1 MAEAAKVIENCQRD
15 INIAFVNELA
25 LIFDKMNIDTLD
37 VLEAAG
43 SKWNFLPFRPG
54 LVGGHCIG
62 VDPFYLAQ
70 KAQEVGYHP
79 EIILAGRRVNDS
91 MGKFVAT
98 EIIKLMMRKD
108 IKVLDAKVL
117 ILGFT
122 LALGLVGLFA
132 WFGPGG
138 IDADTKVQF
147 NMWLITPI
155 WLLILS
161 FSFMFKTGLRAIG
174 YLGLF
179 NILTYIVLY
188 TFR

>member
-1 MAEAAKVIENCQRD
+1 MAR
-15 INIAFVNELA
+15 LA
-25 LIFDKMNIDTLD
+25 EQDKLQPDWWTK
-37 VLEAAG
+37 
-43 SKWNFLPFRPG
+43 S
-54 LVGGHCIG
+54 
-62 VDPFYLAQ
+62 
-70 KAQEVGYHP
+70 
-79 EIILAGRRVNDS
+79 LAG
-91 MGKFVAT
+91 
-98 EIIKLMMRKD
+98 
-108 IKVLDAKVL
+108 L

-122 LALGLVGLFA
+122 FALGLVGLFA

>member
-1 MAEAAKVIENCQRD
+1 MAR
-15 INIAFVNELA
+15 LA
-25 LIFDKMNIDTLD
+25 EQDKLQPDWWTK
-37 VLEAAG
+37 
-43 SKWNFLPFRPG
+43 S
-54 LVGGHCIG
+54 
-62 VDPFYLAQ
+62 
-70 KAQEVGYHP
+70 
-79 EIILAGRRVNDS
+79 LAG
-91 MGKFVAT
+91 
-98 EIIKLMMRKD
+98 
-108 IKVLDAKVL
+108 L

-179 NILTYIVLY
+179 NVLTYIVLH

>member
-1 MAEAAKVIENCQRD
+1 MAR
-15 INIAFVNELA
+15 LA
-25 LIFDKMNIDTLD
+25 EQDKLQPDWWTK
-37 VLEAAG
+37 
-43 SKWNFLPFRPG
+43 S
-54 LVGGHCIG
+54 
-62 VDPFYLAQ
+62 
-70 KAQEVGYHP
+70 
-79 EIILAGRRVNDS
+79 LAG
-91 MGKFVAT
+91 
-98 EIIKLMMRKD
+98 
-108 IKVLDAKVL
+108 L

-174 YLGLF
+174 YLSLF

>member
-1 MAEAAKVIENCQRD
+1 MARLAKQ
-15 INIAFVNELA
+15 
-25 LIFDKMNIDTLD
+25 DKLQLD
-37 VLEAAG
+37 WWTK
-43 SKWNFLPFRPG
+43 S
-54 LVGGHCIG
+54 
-62 VDPFYLAQ
+62 
-70 KAQEVGYHP
+70 
-79 EIILAGRRVNDS
+79 LAG
-91 MGKFVAT
+91 
-98 EIIKLMMRKD
+98 
-108 IKVLDAKVL
+108 L

-179 NILTYIVLY
+179 NVLTYIVLY

>member
-1 MAEAAKVIENCQRD
+1 MAR
-15 INIAFVNELA
+15 LA
-25 LIFDKMNIDTLD
+25 
-37 VLEAAG
+37 E
-43 SKWNFLPFRPG
+43 
-54 LVGGHCIG
+54 
-62 VDPFYLAQ
+62 
-70 KAQEVGYHP
+70 QEKLQP
-79 EIILAGRRVNDS
+79 DWWTKTLAG
-91 MGKFVAT
+91 
-98 EIIKLMMRKD
+98 
-108 IKVLDAKVL
+108 L
-117 ILGFT
+117 ILGFFF
-122 LALGLVGLFA
+122 ALGLVGLFA

-179 NILTYIVLY
+179 NVLTYIVLY

>member
-1 MAEAAKVIENCQRD
+1 MAR
-15 INIAFVNELA
+15 LA
-25 LIFDKMNIDTLD
+25 EQGKLQPDWWTK
-37 VLEAAG
+37 
-43 SKWNFLPFRPG
+43 S
-54 LVGGHCIG
+54 
-62 VDPFYLAQ
+62 
-70 KAQEVGYHP
+70 
-79 EIILAGRRVNDS
+79 LAG
-91 MGKFVAT
+91 
-98 EIIKLMMRKD
+98 
-108 IKVLDAKVL
+108 L

>member
-1 MAEAAKVIENCQRD
+1 MAR
-15 INIAFVNELA
+15 LA
-25 LIFDKMNIDTLD
+25 EQDKLQPDWWTK
-37 VLEAAG
+37 
-43 SKWNFLPFRPG
+43 S
-54 LVGGHCIG
+54 
-62 VDPFYLAQ
+62 
-70 KAQEVGYHP
+70 
-79 EIILAGRRVNDS
+79 LAG
-91 MGKFVAT
+91 
-98 EIIKLMMRKD
+98 
-108 IKVLDAKVL
+108 L

-161 FSFMFKTGLRAIG
+161 FSFLFKTGLRAIG

-179 NILTYIVLY
+179 NILTYIALY

>member
-1 MAEAAKVIENCQRD
+1 MARLNTAEKIQPD
-15 INIAFVNELA
+15 WWL
-25 LIFDKMNIDTLD
+25 KT
-37 VLEAAG
+37 
-43 SKWNFLPFRPG
+43 
-54 LVGGHCIG
+54 
-62 VDPFYLAQ
+62 
-70 KAQEVGYHP
+70 
-79 EIILAGRRVNDS
+79 LAG
-91 MGKFVAT
+91 
-98 EIIKLMMRKD
+98 
-108 IKVLDAKVL
+108 L

-147 NMWLITPI
+147 NMWMIAPI

-161 FSFMFKTGLRAIG
+161 FSFLFKTGLRAIG
-174 YLGLF
+174 YLGLL

>member
-1 MAEAAKVIENCQRD
+1 MVRLAEQ
-15 INIAFVNELA
+15 
-25 LIFDKMNIDTLD
+25 DKLQPDWWTK
-37 VLEAAG
+37 
-43 SKWNFLPFRPG
+43 S
-54 LVGGHCIG
+54 
-62 VDPFYLAQ
+62 
-70 KAQEVGYHP
+70 
-79 EIILAGRRVNDS
+79 LAG
-91 MGKFVAT
+91 
-98 EIIKLMMRKD
+98 
-108 IKVLDAKVL
+108 L

-174 YLGLF
+174 YLSLF

>member
-1 MAEAAKVIENCQRD
+1 MAR
-15 INIAFVNELA
+15 LA
-25 LIFDKMNIDTLD
+25 EQDKLQPDWWTK
-37 VLEAAG
+37 
-43 SKWNFLPFRPG
+43 S
-54 LVGGHCIG
+54 
-62 VDPFYLAQ
+62 
-70 KAQEVGYHP
+70 
-79 EIILAGRRVNDS
+79 LAG
-91 MGKFVAT
+91 
-98 EIIKLMMRKD
+98 
-108 IKVLDAKVL
+108 L

-174 YLGLF
+174 YLSLF
-179 NILTYIVLY
+179 NVLTYIVLY

>member
-1 MAEAAKVIENCQRD
+1 MARLAEN
-15 INIAFVNELA
+15 
-25 LIFDKMNIDTLD
+25 DKLQPDWWTK
-37 VLEAAG
+37 
-43 SKWNFLPFRPG
+43 S
-54 LVGGHCIG
+54 
-62 VDPFYLAQ
+62 
-70 KAQEVGYHP
+70 
-79 EIILAGRRVNDS
+79 LAG
-91 MGKFVAT
+91 F
-98 EIIKLMMRKD
+98 
-108 IKVLDAKVL
+108 

-138 IDADTKVQF
+138 INADTKVQF
-147 NMWLITPI
+147 NMWMITPI

-161 FSFMFKTGLRAIG
+161 FSFLFKTGLRAIG

>member
-1 MAEAAKVIENCQRD
+1 MAR
-15 INIAFVNELA
+15 LA
-25 LIFDKMNIDTLD
+25 EQDKLQPDWWTK
-37 VLEAAG
+37 
-43 SKWNFLPFRPG
+43 S
-54 LVGGHCIG
+54 
-62 VDPFYLAQ
+62 
-70 KAQEVGYHP
+70 
-79 EIILAGRRVNDS
+79 LAG
-91 MGKFVAT
+91 
-98 EIIKLMMRKD
+98 
-108 IKVLDAKVL
+108 L

-161 FSFMFKTGLRAIG
+161 FSFLFKTGLRAIG
-174 YLGLF
+174 YLSLL

-188 TFR
+188 AFR

>member
-1 MAEAAKVIENCQRD
+1 MAR
-15 INIAFVNELA
+15 LA
-25 LIFDKMNIDTLD
+25 EHDKLQPDWWTK
-37 VLEAAG
+37 
-43 SKWNFLPFRPG
+43 S
-54 LVGGHCIG
+54 
-62 VDPFYLAQ
+62 
-70 KAQEVGYHP
+70 
-79 EIILAGRRVNDS
+79 LAG
-91 MGKFVAT
+91 
-98 EIIKLMMRKD
+98 
-108 IKVLDAKVL
+108 L

-161 FSFMFKTGLRAIG
+161 FSYLFKTGLRAIG
-174 YLGLF
+174 YLGLL

>member
-1 MAEAAKVIENCQRD
+1 MAR
-15 INIAFVNELA
+15 LA
-25 LIFDKMNIDTLD
+25 EQDKLQPDWWTK
-37 VLEAAG
+37 
-43 SKWNFLPFRPG
+43 S
-54 LVGGHCIG
+54 
-62 VDPFYLAQ
+62 
-70 KAQEVGYHP
+70 
-79 EIILAGRRVNDS
+79 LAG
-91 MGKFVAT
+91 
-98 EIIKLMMRKD
+98 
-108 IKVLDAKVL
+108 L

-161 FSFMFKTGLRAIG
+161 FSFMFKTGLRTIG

-179 NILTYIVLY
+179 NVLTYIVLY

>member
-1 MAEAAKVIENCQRD
+1 MTRLAEQDKLQPD
-15 INIAFVNELA
+15 WWTKSLA
-25 LIFDKMNIDTLD
+25 
-37 VLEAAG
+37 
-43 SKWNFLPFRPG
+43 G
-54 LVGGHCIG
+54 LV
-62 VDPFYLAQ
+62 
-70 KAQEVGYHP
+70 
-79 EIILAGRRVNDS
+79 
-91 MGKFVAT
+91 
-98 EIIKLMMRKD
+98 
-108 IKVLDAKVL
+108 
-117 ILGFT
+117 LGFT

-138 IDADTKVQF
+138 IDADTKVQV

-161 FSFMFKTGLRAIG
+161 FSFLFKTGLRAIG

>member
-1 MAEAAKVIENCQRD
+1 MAR
-15 INIAFVNELA
+15 LA
-25 LIFDKMNIDTLD
+25 EQDKLQPDWWTK
-37 VLEAAG
+37 
-43 SKWNFLPFRPG
+43 S
-54 LVGGHCIG
+54 
-62 VDPFYLAQ
+62 
-70 KAQEVGYHP
+70 
-79 EIILAGRRVNDS
+79 LAG
-91 MGKFVAT
+91 
-98 EIIKLMMRKD
+98 
-108 IKVLDAKVL
+108 L

-155 WLLILS
+155 WLLVLS

-179 NILTYIVLY
+179 NVLTYIVLY
-188 TFR
+188 IFR